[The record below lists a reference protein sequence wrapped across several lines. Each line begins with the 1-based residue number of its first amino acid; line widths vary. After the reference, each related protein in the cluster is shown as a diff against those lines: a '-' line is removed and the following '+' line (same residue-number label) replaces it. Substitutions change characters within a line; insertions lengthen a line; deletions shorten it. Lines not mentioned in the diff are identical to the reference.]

1 MALSNLKNRVTDRL
15 ARVIDYRIGERV
27 DPLDERVVEQE
38 HCTVDH
44 RRRLDALEAGL
55 EHVRGDLRWI
65 RSELDR
71 MMPHVAAQD
80 ARLETLR
87 EQLSV
92 APTADA
98 PEIAES
104 RSLVQEIQRQH
115 AQIRVRL
122 AGLARYED
130 RLRRLEERAS
140 VGAAE

>member
-1 MALSNLKNRVTDRL
+1 MAFSNLKNRVTDRF
-15 ARVIDYRIGERV
+15 ARLIDYRIGERV
-27 DPLDERVVEQE
+27 NPLDERVVEQE

-87 EQLSV
+87 EKLAV
-92 APTADA
+92 VPAADA

-104 RSLVQEIQRQH
+104 RSLIQEVQRQH

-130 RLRRLEERAS
+130 RLRRLEEQAS